1 MWARVAPANG
11 ERAIDLVT
19 LGENSLDFVA
29 VAGADRAVAS
39 KQRLR
44 AFDMFPGGQTATA
57 AVAAARLGL
66 RARYIGAFG
75 DDEWGRRSRA
85 ALREAGVEVAAIEHR
100 DVPSRVAVVVVDPDG
115 DRHVLE
121 HRDARLRIDPIPA
134 EAIESARVLVV
145 DATDAAAAQV
155 AARRARAAGV
165 PAIVDVDRVDDD
177 VDALLDLI
185 DVIVVP
191 ISFLDA
197 ATGVSTPGAAL
208 ERLAARY
215 PSASAVVVT
224 LGDEGS
230 LARTQQGREIRTS
243 AYRVDVVDT
252 TGAGDAFRG
261 GLATAWIRLGPA
273 APLDDVLRCA
283 NAAAAL
289 NCRAVGAQ
297 TALPTWAEV
306 EGLVTKG
313 GGRGSK

>member
-1 MWARVAPANG
+1 MHPASGART
-11 ERAIDLVT
+11 IDLVT

-29 VAGADRAVAS
+29 VAGADRAVAG

-57 AVAAARLGL
+57 AVAGARLGL
-66 RARYIGAFG
+66 RARYVGAFG
-75 DDEWGRRSRA
+75 DDEWGTRSRA
-85 ALREAGVEVAAIEHR
+85 ALGETGVEVVAIEHH
-100 DVPSRVAVVVVDPDG
+100 DVPSRIAVVIVSPDG

-121 HRDARLRIDPIPA
+121 HRDARLRIDPIPDG
-134 EAIESARVLVV
+134 AIESARVLIV
-145 DATDAAAAQV
+145 DATDVTAAQV

-165 PAIVDVDRVDDD
+165 SVIVDVDRVDDQ
-177 VDALLDLI
+177 VDTLLALI
-185 DVIVVP
+185 DVVVVP
-191 ISFLDA
+191 VSFLVA
-197 ATGVSTPGAAL
+197 ATGMSAPGAAL

-215 PSASAVVVT
+215 RSASAVIAT

-230 LARTQQGREIRTS
+230 LARTQQGQEIRTS

-261 GLATAWIRLGPA
+261 GLAAAWIRLGPGA
-273 APLDDVLRCA
+273 AIEDVLRVA
-283 NAAAAL
+283 NATAAL

-306 EGLVTKG
+306 EGLVTRSG
-313 GGRGSK
+313 G

>member
-1 MWARVAPANG
+1 MHPASGART
-11 ERAIDLVT
+11 IDLVT

-57 AVAAARLGL
+57 AVAGARLGL
-66 RARYIGAFG
+66 RARYVGAFG
-75 DDEWGRRSRA
+75 DDEWGRKSRA
-85 ALREAGVEVAAIEHR
+85 ALGTTGVEVVAVEHQ
-100 DVPSRVAVVVVDPDG
+100 DVPSRIAVVIVNPDG

-121 HRDARLRIDPIPA
+121 HRDVRLRIDPIPDG
-134 EAIESARVLVV
+134 AIESARVLIV
-145 DATDAAAAQV
+145 DATDVIAAQA

-165 PAIVDVDRVDDD
+165 PVIVDVDRVDDQ

-185 DVIVVP
+185 DVIVAPV
-191 ISFLDA
+191 SFLDA
-197 ATGVSTPGAAL
+197 ATGVSEPGVAL

-215 PSASAVVVT
+215 RSASAVIAT

-230 LARTQQGREIRTS
+230 LARTQERREIRTR

-261 GLATAWIRLGPA
+261 GLAAAWVRLDA
-273 APLDDVLRCA
+273 TAPLEDILRYA
-283 NAAAAL
+283 NATAAL

-313 GGRGSK
+313 GG

>member
-1 MWARVAPANG
+1 MWARIAPASG
-11 ERAIDLVT
+11 DRRVDLVT

-29 VAGADRAVAS
+29 VAGADRAVGG

-44 AFDMFPGGQTATA
+44 AFHVFPGGQTTTA

-66 RARYIGAFG
+66 RARYVGAFG
-75 DDEWGRRSRA
+75 ADEWGRRSRA
-85 ALREAGVEVAAIEHR
+85 TLDEAGVEVVAVEHR
-100 DVPSRVAVVVVDPDG
+100 DAPSRVAVVIVDADG

-134 EAIESARVLVV
+134 GAVESARVLIV
-145 DATDAAAAQV
+145 DATDVAAAQA
-155 AARRARAAGV
+155 AARRGRAAGV
-165 PAIVDVDRVDDD
+165 PAIVDVDRVDED

-191 ISFLDA
+191 ISFLEA
-197 ATGVSTPGAAL
+197 ATGASAPGAAL

-215 PSASAVVVT
+215 RSASAVVVT
-224 LGDEGS
+224 LGEEGS
-230 LARTQQGREIRTS
+230 LARAQGREIRTP

-261 GLATAWIRLGPA
+261 GFAAAWIRLGSG
-273 APLDDVLRCA
+273 APIDDVLRYA
-283 NAAAAL
+283 NATAAL

-297 TALPTWAEV
+297 TALPTWGDV
-306 EGLVTKG
+306 EGRVTKG
-313 GGRGSK
+313 GG

>member
-1 MWARVAPANG
+1 MWARIAPASG
-11 ERAIDLVT
+11 DRRVDLVT

-29 VAGADRAVAS
+29 VAGADRAVGG

-44 AFDMFPGGQTATA
+44 AFHVFPGGQTTTA

-66 RARYIGAFG
+66 RARYVGAFG
-75 DDEWGRRSRA
+75 ADEWGRRSRA
-85 ALREAGVEVAAIEHR
+85 TLDEAGVEVVAVEHR
-100 DVPSRVAVVVVDPDG
+100 DAPSRVAVVIVDADG

-134 EAIESARVLVV
+134 GAVESARVLIV
-145 DATDAAAAQV
+145 DATDVAAAQA
-155 AARRARAAGV
+155 AARRGRAAGV
-165 PAIVDVDRVDDD
+165 PAIVDVDRVDED

-191 ISFLDA
+191 ISFLEA
-197 ATGVSTPGAAL
+197 ATGASTPGAAL

-215 PSASAVVVT
+215 RSASAVVVT
-224 LGDEGS
+224 LGEEGS
-230 LARTQQGREIRTS
+230 LARAQGREIRTP

-261 GLATAWIRLGPA
+261 GFAAAWIRLGSG
-273 APLDDVLRCA
+273 APIDDVLRYA
-283 NAAAAL
+283 NATAAL

-297 TALPTWAEV
+297 TALPTWGDV
-306 EGLVTKG
+306 EGRVTKG
-313 GGRGSK
+313 GG